1 MVRARLLCSGEDC
14 AGIFEALGPLE
25 EVEALA
31 CECGCSLEVLAW
43 PEPAERGAAETL
55 VLEPVA

>member
-1 MVRARLLCSGEDC
+1 LCSGEGC
-14 AGIFEALGPLE
+14 AEVFEALGPLE
-25 EVEALA
+25 EVQALA

-55 VLEPVA
+55 VLELVA